1 VIGRIKFGNLD
12 LQKREFPNWLRTRIA
27 EESARVHPHGTFKV
41 RRKSFE
47 EILQGM
53 DLEQLEGFANKNKY
67 GANQPPWNQKQRE
80 AILWRKTELTNKRKR
95 R

>member
-1 VIGRIKFGNLD
+1 MSERDLD
-12 LQKREFPNWLRTRIA
+12 LQKREFPKCLQTRIA
-27 EESARVHPHGTFKV
+27 EGSARVHPHGTFKA

-67 GANQPPWNQKQRE
+67 GANQPPWNQEQRE
-80 AILWRKTELTNKRKR
+80 AILWRKTELTNKRKPR
-95 R
+95 

>member
-1 VIGRIKFGNLD
+1 
-12 LQKREFPNWLRTRIA
+12 LQKREFPKWLQTRIA
-27 EESARVHPHGTFKV
+27 EGSARVYPHGTFKV

-67 GANQPPWNQKQRE
+67 GANQPPWNQEQRE
-80 AILWRKTELTNKRKR
+80 AILWRKMELTNKRKPR
-95 R
+95 